1 MSLDF
6 APAPGAAPSHRRI
19 IRQASFELKTTLR
32 NGEQLLLTLIIPLAL
47 LIGLSLSSIVD
58 LGGSDRVAIV
68 VPGILTLAVMSAAF
82 TSLAVATGFERRYG
96 SLTLLGTTPLTRTQI
111 LAAKGLAVAAVEII
125 QFVLIIGVGLMLGWA
140 PTGIGWAIVLIVLG
154 TAAFASLG
162 LLLAGVLRAEA
173 TLAIANGIYLILL
186 LAGGTIVAADRL
198 PGGMASGVQIL
209 PSAALGT
216 GLREA
221 MLQGT
226 FAWLPALILLI
237 WAAVGGGLAAKFFK
251 WQ

>member
-1 MSLDF
+1 MILDF
-6 APAPGAAPSHRRI
+6 TPAPGAAPNYRRV
-19 IRQASFELKTTLR
+19 IRQASYELKSTLR

-47 LIGLSLSSIVD
+47 LLGLSLSSIVN
-58 LGGSDRVAIV
+58 LGGTDRVAIV
-68 VPGILTLAVMSAAF
+68 VPGILTLAVMSTAF

-111 LAAKGLAVAAVEII
+111 LAAKGLAVAAVELI
-125 QFVLIIGVGLMLGWA
+125 QFVMIIGVGLMLGWSA
-140 PTGIGWAIVLIVLG
+140 TGIGWAIILIVLG

-186 LAGGTIVAADRL
+186 LAGGTIVSADRL
-198 PGGMASGVQIL
+198 PGSMSTTVQIL
-209 PSAALGT
+209 PSAALGS

-221 MLQGT
+221 MLHGS
-226 FAWLPALILLI
+226 FAWFPAVILLA
-237 WAAVGGGLAAKFFK
+237 WAGIGGGLAARFFK